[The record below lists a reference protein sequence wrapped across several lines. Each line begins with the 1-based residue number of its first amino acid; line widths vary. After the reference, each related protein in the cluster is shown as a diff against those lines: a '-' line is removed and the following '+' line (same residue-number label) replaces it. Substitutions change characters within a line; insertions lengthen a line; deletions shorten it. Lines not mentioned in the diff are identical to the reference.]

1 MSESL
6 NDPAQSTAGPQSL
19 SVLVAES
26 KIESPSPAV
35 LPETASTM
43 NRRPPGSPGRGS
55 GHVPPAHEHM
65 PPYFPQ
71 GSGGRPPA
79 PGPHGHPHQH
89 PQHQNPFGFP
99 PHHVPFDGPG
109 PQGMNNAGS
118 FYGGPRPGPGHH
130 AHPGPFPPPG
140 PYGPGPGF
148 GPRGGSRGPHFPND
162 PRQPGNFAPHPHDN
176 GGQRYSPSHPTALDG
191 PPHPRNG
198 PPANFQ
204 QHGGGPG
211 PGGAQQFNRH
221 GPGGPP
227 HGSSGPG
234 GPPAVATR
242 TPPPPTATF
251 DYHPTHWVTF
261 QAPSDVI
268 SSMPPYSRLFL
279 GNLASER
286 TDRAELARIFAP
298 YGNIAEIVLKGS
310 FGFVQFDSPEACTRA
325 TSESG
330 RKLAGLSMDV
340 KVSREKNATRR
351 EAVRGGP
358 ANRRRGTTDHA
369 GPTRRSPPRGR
380 ANDRDRPR
388 GNRNRSSSYSSTSSR
403 GSDRHGHRRD
413 SPRRR
418 RRSASVSPDRK
429 ASKWGPPDVGRRE
442 VVLPTPT
449 MSAPPVA
456 TGVFSLASRTGSA
469 VPECQIIVLS
479 DMDRNYIGQVEA
491 IIRNAGIKADV
502 INMNA
507 GMSVHDIVY
516 QMMAEGCR
524 GVLFLERKHAVSK
537 TCSLQIFQVGNTVAE
552 YENVNPEIAA
562 LLLIRDR
569 SVRPVIQPALPAGPQ
584 NNIASVLA
592 TLLGQQAQP
601 QAAAAGAAGGGMDAQ
616 MLVTLMATLQQQQQQ
631 QQQQLAQLSQSL
643 GAQTGGPG
651 GGNPLA
657 ALAGLGGLAGL
668 VQQQQPQSQ
677 AIAAQPPHQQQQNLA
692 GLLSLL
698 AGQGGGAASQQQNL
712 AQQQQQQRQQTQ
724 SQQFLRSNMA
734 ASPMQSPVTPVAGAN
749 GGAFPQTGAGS
760 GGNPSAMAGQQQQ
773 QQQPQTQVA
782 ELLNRLK
789 SLQQLHP
796 GAGAG
801 GAARS

>member
-1 MSESL
+1 MLVRITADHDQALATKPIPAHFRLQALMVLALDLVRVEVTAVRTSRTTRGNLEILLLTRTTTEDRGIRLLIQRRLMDRRTPGMVLRPTFSSMVADLAPVVL
-6 NDPAQSTAGPQSL
+6 NNSIVMGLEVLRTARVVRVAQEARLL
-19 SVLVAES
+19 S
-26 KIESPSPAV
+26 
-35 LPETASTM
+35 LPEH
-43 NRRPPGSPGRGS
+43 RLRPLQPSIITQLTGSP
-55 GHVPPAHEHM
+55 
-65 PPYFPQ
+65 FK
-71 GSGGRPPA
+71 
-79 PGPHGHPHQH
+79 HP
-89 PQHQNPFGFP
+89 
-99 PHHVPFDGPG
+99 
-109 PQGMNNAGS
+109 
-118 FYGGPRPGPGHH
+118 
-130 AHPGPFPPPG
+130 
-140 PYGPGPGF
+140 
-148 GPRGGSRGPHFPND
+148 
-162 PRQPGNFAPHPHDN
+162 
-176 GGQRYSPSHPTALDG
+176 
-191 PPHPRNG
+191 
-198 PPANFQ
+198 
-204 QHGGGPG
+204 
-211 PGGAQQFNRH
+211 
-221 GPGGPP
+221 
-227 HGSSGPG
+227 
-234 GPPAVATR
+234 
-242 TPPPPTATF
+242 
-251 DYHPTHWVTF
+251 
-261 QAPSDVI
+261 
-268 SSMPPYSRLFL
+268 
-279 GNLASER
+279 R

-351 EAVRGGP
+351 EANRGGA
-358 ANRRRGTTDHA
+358 ANRRRSTTDHA

-380 ANDRDRPR
+380 ANERDRPR

-449 MSAPPVA
+449 MSAAPVA
-456 TGVFSLASRTGSA
+456 TGGFPLASRTGSA

-502 INMNA
+502 INLNA
-507 GMSVHDIVY
+507 GMSVHEIVY

-537 TCSLQIFQVGNTVAE
+537 TCSLQIFQAGNTVAE

-569 SVRPVIQPALPAGPQ
+569 SVRPVVQPALSAVPQ
-584 NNIASVLA
+584 TNIASVLA
-592 TLLGQQAQP
+592 SLLGQQAQP
-601 QAAAAGAAGGGMDAQ
+601 QAAAAAGGGMDAQ

-643 GAQTGGPG
+643 GAQAGGSG

-657 ALAGLGGLAGL
+657 ALAGLNGLAGL
-668 VQQQQPQSQ
+668 VPQQQPQSQ
-677 AIAAQPPHQQQQNLA
+677 AIAAQPPQQQQNLA

-698 AGQGGGAASQQQNL
+698 AGQGGATASQQQNM
-712 AQQQQQQRQQTQ
+712 AQQQQRQQTQ
-724 SQQFLRSNMA
+724 TQQFLRANVA
-734 ASPMQSPVTPVAGAN
+734 GSPTQSPVTPGAGTN
-749 GGAFPQTGAGS
+749 VGAFPQSGAGS